1 VKLRFG
7 FAGLLLSGP
16 VLFANTPP
24 PYWLQAAP
32 QDPVEVAIRDAIVK
46 NGPMGPAATAR
57 ALEAVAAGSP
67 GTSLG
72 GLAHFGAGLAFM
84 DARQFADAAAAL
96 RQPDVARSP
105 LADRAWLALGAAQES
120 LVDYPSAA
128 ASYLRAADLA
138 PSGATLC
145 PALLGAAEAL
155 SKAGQHEKA
164 AATFERV
171 LTSCPGQEPKALERK
186 AESLEAGRSLRAAA
200 EAFDRLDRD
209 YPASAEAIRSSARRL
224 ALAPLLPPESVES
237 RRTREYRKAN
247 ILFEASRYSE
257 ATTAYRSV
265 LRMGLSAAETDAA
278 HVRLGRA
285 LLAVGRPREAHLEFG
300 LVKAGSP
307 SEAEAAFYIAR
318 LRYQFTK
325 SVEPYEV
332 VVQRYPESPAAED
345 ALLALA
351 NHYQKDAQDDGALP
365 YYEKLLQLF
374 PNGRYAERA
383 AWRVAWA
390 QYRRGHYEDAA
401 RLLERSAQAHASP
414 WTTGGFLYWAGR
426 SRLALGDTV
435 RGRQILEE
443 AVQRFKYTYH
453 GLRAREALAKLAPA
467 GAGASLRS
475 LDPEGQYALPEPVA
489 SRVRALLL
497 MNRFEAALEELD
509 GAPAGPAKDATV
521 GWIDWT
527 LGRLRP
533 AMNQMRRAYPEALG
547 EGGDQL
553 PDDVWRI
560 LFPLQYREALESR
573 CQQEGV
579 DAALVAALICQESTF
594 DPSAVSRAGARGL
607 MQVIPKT
614 GLLLARSLRVPWRS
628 QALFEPQT
636 SLEFGVHYLRQMI
649 DHFSGRTE
657 MALAAYNAG
666 PERVETWN
674 SLRPD
679 LSPEEF
685 VESIP
690 FTETRNYVV
699 TILGAQEQYRRIYS
713 FPGQASPPGGG
724 TRASAH

>member
-1 VKLRFG
+1 
-7 FAGLLLSGP
+7 
-16 VLFANTPP
+16 
-24 PYWLQAAP
+24 
-32 QDPVEVAIRDAIVK
+32 
-46 NGPMGPAATAR
+46 MGPSVTAR
-57 ALEAVAAGSP
+57 ALEAVAATYP
-67 GTSLG
+67 GTNVA
-72 GLAHFGAGLAFM
+72 GLAHFSAGLSFIE
-84 DARQFADAAAAL
+84 ARQFAEAATAL
-96 RQPDVARSP
+96 QQSEIARTV
-105 LADRAWLALGAAQES
+105 LADRALLALGDSQEAIG
-120 LVDYPSAA
+120 DHAA
-128 ASYLRAADLA
+128 AATSYLRAAEMA
-138 PSGATLC
+138 PPSATLC
-145 PALLGAAEAL
+145 PALFRAGEAL
-155 SKAGQHEKA
+155 SRGVQAAKA
-164 AATFERV
+164 AATFERA
-171 LTSCPGQEPKALERK
+171 LGPCPGQEPRALERM

-200 EAFDRLDRD
+200 EVFDRLDRD
-209 YPASAEAIRSSARRL
+209 YPASTEALQSAARRL
-224 ALAPLLPPESVES
+224 ALAPLLPPEAMETH
-237 RRTREYRKAN
+237 RTREYRKAN
-247 ILFEASRYSE
+247 ILFEASRYAE
-257 ATTAYRSV
+257 AVVAFRSV

-278 HVRLGRA
+278 HVKLGRA
-285 LLAVGRPREAHLEFG
+285 LVAVGRPREAHLELA

-307 SEAEAAFYIAR
+307 SEAEAAYYLAK
-318 LRYQFTK
+318 LRYQVTK
-325 SVEPYEV
+325 SVEGYEGL
-332 VVQRYPESPAAED
+332 VQRFPDSLAAED

-390 QYRRGHYEDAA
+390 LYRRGRYEEAA
-401 RLLERSAQAHASP
+401 SLLERSAQAHSSP
-414 WTTGGFLYWAGR
+414 WTTAGFLYWAGR
-426 SRLALGDTV
+426 SRLALGDAG
-435 RGRQILEE
+435 RGQQLLGE

-453 GLRAREALAKLAPA
+453 GLRAREALAKLAPTSTP
-467 GAGASLRS
+467 ASLRA
-475 LDPEGQYALPEPVA
+475 LDPNGQYSLPEPLL
-489 SRVRALLL
+489 SRVRGLLL
-497 MNRFEAALEELD
+497 VNRFEAALEELEA
-509 GAPAGPAKDATV
+509 APAGPAREATI

-553 PDDVWRI
+553 PEDVWHI

-607 MQVIPKT
+607 MQVIPRT
-614 GLLLARSLRVPWRS
+614 GMLLARSLRVPWRG

-636 SLEFGVHYLRQMI
+636 SIEFGVHYLRQMI
-649 DHFSGRTE
+649 DRFSGRTE

-713 FPGQASPPGGG
+713 LAGQSSQALG
-724 TRASAH
+724 TRASVR